1 MASRKDLMGGMPRDL
16 RGCVVVPAYHEGGRI
31 GAVVRGIKQWIVDVI
46 VVDDGSSDGTAAE
59 AEAAGADVVRHERN
73 KGKWAAL
80 ETGFQKARASGYAYV
95 ITMDGDG
102 QHDPADIPAFVS
114 AHRETGLPV
123 LVGSR
128 MEDVKA
134 MPLLRLLTNRF
145 MSWLLSREMGQR
157 VPDTQCGY
165 RFYRI
170 DVIAGVQV
178 ESGGFA
184 AESEILMDLSHRGV
198 TIGSV
203 PVSTI
208 YGTEQSKIHPVRDT
222 ILFFGML
229 RRYRRA
235 RRAVGR

>member
-1 MASRKDLMGGMPRDL
+1 
-16 RGCVVVPAYHEGGRI
+16 
-31 GAVVRGIKQWIVDVI
+31 
-46 VVDDGSSDGTAAE
+46 
-59 AEAAGADVVRHERN
+59 
-73 KGKWAAL
+73 
-80 ETGFQKARASGYAYV
+80 
-95 ITMDGDG
+95 
-102 QHDPADIPAFVS
+102 
-114 AHRETGLPV
+114 
-123 LVGSR
+123 
-128 MEDVKA
+128 
-134 MPLLRLLTNRF
+134 